1 MRTEGRAGWFF
12 WRGVVYSALAVAAG
26 LVVGPPVADAAFSS
40 GDTVPFYVHGTG
52 SGSRVDVR
60 TDGTHDGSSWTVL
73 FQRSLQTGDS
83 VSDVQFVAGGSYDF
97 QVATWNN
104 SGGVSHDASDGG
116 NIHTMTIPMAFGPL
130 VFSGTPTIFSS
141 LSGSYLAS
149 EMVEIEVVW
158 ADVTKNDQRKRW
170 SFDGSTWSQSSDNE
184 DRVAFIWDM
193 QNDGFATTGT
203 CQGMCHFPLM
213 YTAAGTVDAWHWKAT
228 RTNPA
233 GYADDKW
240 WDNGNFGTE
249 SGRLSDPGQK
259 PYVDNIDGD
268 APIFQAES
276 DPGSNATF
284 LVTVPDGMKEAVAWT
299 DGAWQSGDVL
309 PGYVMRRGAGSRV
322 DVFTTATHNGTQW
335 TVVFRRKLDTGDT
348 EGDILFELGQVYD
361 FQVTTWD
368 NSGGVSH
375 DTSEQTNIFT
385 MTIPMTSDPLV
396 FSGTPSILT
405 SLSGELLSSE
415 EIEIT
420 ASWTDATRN
429 DARKQWSFD
438 GSAWAQSPD
447 NEDRIAFI
455 WDMQLDGFATTGT
468 CQGMCHFPLMYTAA
482 GTVDTWHW
490 KATRTGPAGFT
501 DDKWWDDGL
510 GGTANGRIADLGT
523 SPFFDNLNNG
533 GVPSFGGVAGPGNSA
548 PFLLDL
554 AAAAGWSRS
563 VLVPE
568 PSENLLQVAAL
579 GVLLALGTRRRRV
592 SVVRR

>member
-1 MRTEGRAGWFF
+1 MRSEDRTGWSF
-12 WRGVVYSALAVAAG
+12 WRGVAYSALAVATG
-26 LVVGPPVADAAFSS
+26 LVVGPPVAEAVFSS

-52 SGSRVDVR
+52 AGSRVDVR
-60 TDGTHDGSSWTVL
+60 TDGTHDGSSWNVV

-83 VSDVQFVAGGSYDF
+83 VGDVQFVAGGSYDF
-97 QVATWNN
+97 QVTTWDN
-104 SGGVSHDASDGG
+104 SGGISHDVAEAA
-116 NIHTMTIPMAFGPL
+116 IIRTMTIPLTPGPL

-149 EMVEIEVVW
+149 EIIEITVVW

-170 SFDGSTWSQSSDNE
+170 SFDGSTWAQSSDNE

-193 QNDGFATTGT
+193 QNDSFATTGT
-203 CQGMCHFPLM
+203 CQGMCHPPFM
-213 YTAAGTVDAWHWKAT
+213 YTAEGTVDTWHWKAT

-240 WDNGNFGTE
+240 WDDGVGGTVN
-249 SGRLSDPGQK
+249 GRLSDPGQK

-268 APIFQAES
+268 GPKFQAET

-322 DVFTTATHNGTQW
+322 DVFTTGTHNGTQW
-335 TVVFRRKLDTGDT
+335 TAIFRRKLDTGDT

-361 FQVTTWD
+361 FQVTTWN
-368 NSGGVSH
+368 NSGGISH
-375 DTSEQTNIFT
+375 DMSDGGNVHT
-385 MTIPMTSDPLV
+385 MTIPLTPGPLV
-396 FSGTPSILT
+396 FSATPSILT

-420 ASWTDATRN
+420 ANWSDATRN
-429 DARKQWSFD
+429 DARKQWQFD
-438 GSAWAQSPD
+438 GSTWTQSPD

-455 WDMQLDGFATTGT
+455 WDMQLDGFVTTGT
-468 CQGMCHFPLMYTAA
+468 CQGMCHPPFMYTAA
-482 GTVDTWHW
+482 GAVDTWHW
-490 KATRTGPAGFT
+490 KAARTGPAGFT

-510 GGTANGRIADLGT
+510 GGTANGRIADVGT
-523 SPFFDNLNNG
+523 SAFFDNLNNG

-548 PFLLDL
+548 PFLLEL

-579 GVLLALGTRRRRV
+579 GVLLVLGTRRRRL
-592 SVVRR
+592 SLVRY